1 MAAYAICY
9 CKLQIEMMYFH
20 HDGQRSTR
28 SLDDATRSFCDGR
41 RRPTVEPAVDAA
53 GGSAT
58 ENERAAS
65 AAGIVRSLDTAT
77 VSKWHRRLILL
88 IGAGSF
94 FNFVEVALSS
104 LLVPL
109 IGEHWAMNSFQQA
122 ALIAATFI
130 GEAIGSTVLS
140 PLADRFGRS
149 RMFQVNLLLY
159 AVLSIVSAFAPSV
172 DALIVLRVLLGI
184 GLGAELTLVDSYL
197 GEMMPARS
205 RGRLVAWSYTLGL
218 LAVPIT
224 GAATVFMPAE
234 VGGIAGW
241 RFILGATAFGALIIW
256 LLRRKLPESPRWL
269 IAHGRYDEAQ
279 AVIAQLERYGG
290 QPGDRGSVRKKRR
303 AAPVAA
309 AADAGAH
316 LVAVAPV
323 FQPPSKHQLARRRAL
338 LIVLNTLGPIAFY
351 GFASI
356 APLVLIDKGF
366 SVVHSLAFTAL
377 SALGYPLGSLI
388 CVPIVERFQRRT
400 LLIASS
406 LAVAV
411 FGITFGFAE
420 TPVLIVAAG
429 FVTGMAS
436 VVQSNVTH
444 IYQAELFPTAI
455 RARSVG
461 RPYALSRVIGALLPF
476 ATLPILHALGAGWLY
491 SLCAALIVVLVVLIG
506 LLGPQTNAKSLDT
519 I

>member
-1 MAAYAICY
+1 MTGNEARETPTA
-9 CKLQIEMMYFH
+9 H
-20 HDGQRSTR
+20 HR
-28 SLDDATRSFCDGR
+28 
-41 RRPTVEPAVDAA
+41 
-53 GGSAT
+53 GSAT
-58 ENERAAS
+58 ATAAAAADAAS
-65 AAGIVRSLDTAT
+65 AASVVHSLDTAP
-77 VSKWHRRLILL
+77 VSQWHRRLILL

-109 IGEHWAMNSFQQA
+109 IGEHWAMNSFEQA

-159 AVLSIVSAFAPSV
+159 AVLSVVSAFAPNV

-224 GAATVFMPAE
+224 GAVTVFVPAD

-241 RFILGATAFGALIIW
+241 RFILAATAIGALVVW

-269 IAHGRYDEAQ
+269 IAHGRHDEAR
-279 AVIAQLERYGG
+279 AVIAGLERYGAEPATRG
-290 QPGDRGSVRKKRR
+290 NRSRARKPRQP
-303 AAPVAA
+303 PVATEPASA
-309 AADAGAH
+309 AAEHPLAAI
-316 LVAVAPV
+316 AAY
-323 FQPPSKHQLARRRAL
+323 QPPSAHQLARRRAL

-366 SVVHSLAFTAL
+366 SIVHSLAFTAL
-377 SALGYPLGSLI
+377 SALGYPLGSLL

-411 FGITFGFAE
+411 FGITFGFAT

-429 FVTGMAS
+429 FLTGMAS

-506 LLGPQTNAKSLDT
+506 ILGPRTNAKSLDT